1 MFTLAPLPFEKT
13 ALAPV
18 IDSTTLDFHYGKH
31 HQTYVDKLNVL
42 IADSSFKEW
51 DLEDIITT
59 ADGPIFNNAAQIWNH
74 TFYWNCLRAPKEN
87 NLPDEKLLSAIVAQ
101 RGSWDLFKETFS
113 ASALNNF
120 GSWWTWL
127 VKNTEWK
134 LEILNTSNAGCPLTV
149 GVTPLLTIDIW
160 EHAYY
165 LQYQNRRAE
174 YIEKR
179 WSIVNWEFVANCHS
193 NQQ

>member
-18 IDSTTLDFHYGKH
+18 IDATTIDFHYGKH
-31 HQTYVDKLNVL
+31 HQTYVDKLNGLVPWTEFEAL
-42 IADSSFKEW
+42 S
-51 DLEDIITT
+51 LEEIISK
-59 ADGPIFNNAAQIWNH
+59 APAGPMFNNAAQIWNH
-74 TFYWNCLRAPKEN
+74 TFYRNCLQAPREN
-87 NLPDEKLLSAIVAQ
+87 NVPNEKFLSAIVAQ
-101 RGSWDLFKETFS
+101 RGSWDLFKEAFS

-127 VKNTEWK
+127 VKNAEWK
-134 LEILNTSNAGCPLTV
+134 LEILNTSNAWCPLTS
-149 GVTPLLTIDIW
+149 GATPLLTIDIW

-179 WSIVNWEFVANCHS
+179 WTIVNWEFVEKCNS
-193 NQQ
+193 K